1 MVFVCVIWCF
11 VACCEVIL
19 LGGLVVVTA
28 AYSFDELLVFA
39 FSGLWFDYLI
49 VLRLVCGLFVV
60 CLLLRIGVNSVVF
73 GFGLYCGFA
82 CWVVLL

>member
-1 MVFVCVIWCF
+1 M
-11 VACCEVIL
+11 IL

-39 FSGLWFDYLI
+39 FSGLWFGYLI

-60 CLLLRIGVNSVVF
+60 CLLLRIGVNSVVI
-73 GFGLYCGFA
+73 GFSFILILFCD
-82 CWVVLL
+82 LLLW

>member
-1 MVFVCVIWCF
+1 MGLILGLLVVFVCVIWCF

-19 LGGLVVVTA
+19 LGGLVVVAA

-60 CLLLRIGVNSVVF
+60 CLLLRIG
-73 GFGLYCGFA
+73 C
-82 CWVVLL
+82 